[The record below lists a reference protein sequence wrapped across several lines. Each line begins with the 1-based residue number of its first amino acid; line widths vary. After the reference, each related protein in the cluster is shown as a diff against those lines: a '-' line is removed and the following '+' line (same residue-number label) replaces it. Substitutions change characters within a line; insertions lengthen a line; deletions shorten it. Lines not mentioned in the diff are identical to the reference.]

1 MTSLFQKIFDIS
13 WCSAADEPLTG
24 VPLHHTT
31 RHTDTPAWSLVR
43 FDEQVQASARLGYL
57 RVDDWLHDGGDEGFR
72 PVGKLN
78 AFYAVIEVVAADT
91 PAEHEAETIT
101 TGGGF
106 HVRVACPRRVVRG
119 GRGATI
125 DHDRTF
131 AIRPHPTSLARHH
144 LGEID
149 ALAFAVCA
157 LAACVRAVARC
168 ATTRATQPGW
178 CSTFF
183 AGHTLNST
191 KRYELKQ

>member
-1 MTSLFQKIFDIS
+1 MTSLFQKIFDTS
-13 WCSAADEPLTG
+13 WCSATDETLTG
-24 VPLHHTT
+24 IPLHHST
-31 RHTDTPAWSLVR
+31 RHTDTPARSLLR

-106 HVRVACPRRVVRG
+106 HVRVACPRRVVR
-119 GRGATI
+119 RGCGAAV
-125 DHDRTF
+125 DHDRTLT
-131 AIRPHPTSLARHH
+131 ICTHPTSLARHH
-144 LGEID
+144 LGEAD
-149 ALAFAVCA
+149 ALASAVRA
-157 LAACVRAVARC
+157 LAARIGAVARC
-168 ATTRATQPGW
+168 ATTCATQPSW

-191 KRYELKQ
+191 NRYELKQ